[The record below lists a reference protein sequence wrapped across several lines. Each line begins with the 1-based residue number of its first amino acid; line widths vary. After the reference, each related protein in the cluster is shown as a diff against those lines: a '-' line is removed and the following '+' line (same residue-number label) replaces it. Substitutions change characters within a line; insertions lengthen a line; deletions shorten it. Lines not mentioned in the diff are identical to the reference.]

1 MTQEERENIEV
12 QYERLQRIK
21 AKEEDLKLLRWMV
34 ALLENSHPKFDYVKM
49 VVDELGNEYNVSSL
63 SRVCKEY
70 LHMSDPIKKFIYSHL
85 EEAVEQLEQEI
96 ERM

>member
-1 MTQEERENIEV
+1 MTQEERKNIEV
-12 QYERLQRIK
+12 QFERLQRIK
-21 AKEEDLKLLRWMV
+21 AKEADLKLLRWMV

-70 LHMSDPIKKFIYSHL
+70 LHMSEPIKKFIYAHID
-85 EEAVEQLEQEI
+85 EAAKQLEYEI
-96 ERM
+96 EHM

>member
-21 AKEEDLKLLRWMV
+21 AKEDDLRLLRLMV
-34 ALLENSHPKFDYVKM
+34 TLLENSHPKFDYVKM
-49 VVDELGNEYNVSSL
+49 VVDELGDEYNASSL
-63 SRVCKEY
+63 SRVCKKY
-70 LHMSDPIKKFIYSHL
+70 LHMSEPIKKFIYAHID
-85 EEAVEQLEQEI
+85 EAAKQLEYEI